1 MFCKLRLLKTYNCA
15 SFISVRN
22 PPSEL
27 AARSKMAQSKMAQTP
42 FRARDCA
49 CWSNREILCLHC
61 GDYVQKGPNNNKR
74 IAFTSFHEA
83 NWEEEYEDVPDLSFC
98 YKPNHLCQG
107 CAKYLE
113 RRKKGE
119 TKRRYLVPAIFKKP
133 LANHSNC
140 LIKIVFEQVTKDLNL
155 ARYPA
160 KIQYPSDS
168 NLVRPVLN
176 IVRPED
182 GEDDDVAEA
191 VEQNLDEDDIESF
204 SELCLEDED
213 DEDYLPEER
222 PVKKQ
227 KVIKEPIT
235 QQQVN
240 DLVKILGLSEDQ
252 AEVLAS
258 FFKRF
263 SYTELSFRITHYRTA
278 TDQVKK
284 FYKTVNN
291 CVILHDIKGF
301 VEQTLFFGNLP

>member
-1 MFCKLRLLKTYNCA
+1 
-15 SFISVRN
+15 
-22 PPSEL
+22 
-27 AARSKMAQSKMAQTP
+27 MAEKP
-42 FRARDCA
+42 FRARDCP
-49 CWSNREILCLHC
+49 CYLNQDILCLHC
-61 GDYVQKGPNNNKR
+61 GVYVQKGPNNNKR
-74 IAFTSFHEA
+74 IPFTTFHQD
-83 NWEEEYEDVPDLSFC
+83 NWEEEYEAVPDLSFK
-98 YKPNHLCQG
+98 YKPNILCEA
-107 CAKYLE
+107 CSKYLE
-113 RRKKGE
+113 RRKNGL

-140 LIKIVFEQVTKDLNL
+140 LIKIVYEQIANDLNM
-155 ARYPA
+155 ARYPG

-176 IVRPED
+176 IVRSP
-182 GEDDDVAEA
+182 DDDDVVAEA
-191 VEQNLDEDDIESF
+191 VEQNLDEDDVESF
-204 SELCLEDED
+204 SELSLEDED

-240 DLVKILGLSEDQ
+240 DLVKILGLSKDH

-263 SYTELSFRITHYRTA
+263 SYTELKFRITHFRTA

-284 FYKTVNN
+284 FFKTVNN

-301 VEQTLFFGNLP
+301 VE